1 LRSRPRCSARNAH
14 AIIATVLPDG
24 RFHVPRTSGR
34 NAFLQLLVDEGVTH
48 LFGNP
53 GTTEL
58 PIMEV
63 VPDFARLKFVLG
75 LQESIVLGMA
85 DGYCRASHRLAA
97 ANVHVMPGLGN
108 AMGALYNAKFAGS
121 PVILTAGQ
129 QEQGHG
135 LLEPLLYEPLV
146 PVAQPLVK
154 WAIEVT
160 RAADLPRI
168 LHRAAKIALTPPTGP
183 VFLSLPGDVLD
194 DTLELDIGRPVRV
207 VHSTRPD
214 DATLSRLAAM
224 LRAAKNPAI
233 LAGHELARHDAFAA
247 AAELAERLGAPVF
260 GDSIPY
266 AAPFPS
272 EHPAYMGALSRSQQ
286 QVRALLEPY
295 DLLICLGADLLRM
308 SVYSPV
314 EPLPDGLAVIHVSE
328 RAHEL
333 GKNYRTDL
341 ALHASV
347 SETLKAL
354 LPLLHDLPRPHPRLA
369 GLRQRNWSAQR
380 DAARVQALRAAETAP
395 IDPSYLTLRFAEALP
410 DDAVVVDEGLVSSA
424 SLPRFLTLRD
434 PRSFYGLASGGLG
447 FALPGAVGIGLALPD
462 RPVAAIVGDG
472 SAMYGIQAL
481 WTAAHEKLPITYV
494 IANNRGYRIIKE
506 RLVAMRKTNRFTG
519 MDIREPD
526 IDFVALGTSFGLKS
540 TRITDPHDLAPALR
554 AAFASGVP
562 NLIDVRVADGF
573 GG

>member
-1 LRSRPRCSARNAH
+1 MLHLPR
-14 AIIATVLPDG
+14 L
-24 RFHVPRTSGR
+24 SGR
-34 NAFLQLLVDEGVTH
+34 SAFLQLLVDEGVTH

-63 VPDFARLKFVLG
+63 VPDFPQLRFVLG

-85 DGYCRASHRLAA
+85 DGYCRASQRLAA

-108 AMGALYNAKFAGS
+108 AMGALYNAKFSGS

-154 WAIEVT
+154 WAVEVT

-194 DTLELDIGRPVRV
+194 ETLELDLGRPVRV
-207 VHSTRPD
+207 VGSTRPN
-214 DATLSRLAAM
+214 DATLSRFAELVLAA
-224 LRAAKNPAI
+224 RRPVI
-233 LAGHELARHDAFAA
+233 LAGHELARHDAFAE

-260 GDSIPY
+260 SDSIPY
-266 AAPFPS
+266 SASFPS
-272 EHPAYMGALSRSQQ
+272 EHPAYMGMLSRQQQ
-286 QVRALLEPY
+286 QVRSLLGPY

-314 EPLPDGLAVIHVSE
+314 EPLPEGLPVIHVSE

-341 ALHASV
+341 AVHANV
-347 SETLKAL
+347 KETLTAL
-354 LPLLHDLPRPHPRLA
+354 LPLLRHLPGEDPKVTELKKS
-369 GLRQRNWSAQR
+369 NWSAQR
-380 DAARVQALRAAETAP
+380 DRLRVEAMRAADTSP
-395 IDPSYLTLRFAEALP
+395 IDPQFLALRFAEALP
-410 DDAVVVDEGLVSSA
+410 GDAVVVDEGLVSTS
-424 SLPRFLTLRD
+424 SLPRLLAMRD
-434 PRSFYGLASGGLG
+434 TRSFYGLASGGLG
-447 FALPGAVGIGLALPD
+447 FAVPGAVGIGLALPG
-462 RPVAAIVGDG
+462 RPVAVIVGDG
-472 SAMYGIQAL
+472 SAMYGIQGL

-506 RLVAMRKTNRFTG
+506 RLVSFRKTDKFTG
-519 MDIREPD
+519 MDIRDPD
-526 IDFVALGTSFGLKS
+526 IDFLSVAKSFGLAA
-540 TRITDPHDLAPALR
+540 RRVTDPQDIAPALR
-554 AAFASGVP
+554 EGFASGKP
-562 NLIDVRVADGF
+562 NLIDMRVADGF
-573 GG
+573 GN